1 MFEIS
6 FSLYGP
12 WFYHLSIDSLRQ
24 WIPFKTIL
32 LVKSDTKA
40 VVIVIPA
47 DGPSFPIAPAGK

>member
-1 MFEIS
+1 MDHGFN
-6 FSLYGP
+6 LH
-12 WFYHLSIDSLRQ
+12 YHLSIDSLRQ

>member
-1 MFEIS
+1 MFKIS

-12 WFYHLSIDSLRQ
+12 CYHLSIDSLRQ
-24 WIPFKTIL
+24 WIPFKTSL

>member
-1 MFEIS
+1 MEHGFIIYR
-6 FSLYGP
+6 LI
-12 WFYHLSIDSLRQ
+12 LLTQ